1 MVSEFTSKSNSV
13 EEMTDND
20 PDKDNLAN
28 NEPEDKDNSESDLQ
42 EIQEFLNQTD
52 DVGKI
57 KPLKK
62 RPRMMEVPYSTGHA
76 LNKSFN
82 VVVFTCEEEFKI
94 IDYLFRIQKYQN
106 MRSAPAT
113 H

>member
-1 MVSEFTSKSNSV
+1 MVSEFTSKNNSV
-13 EEMTDND
+13 DDMTNID
-20 PDKDNLAN
+20 PDKDSLAY
-28 NEPEDKDNSESDLQ
+28 NEVENKDNSESDLQ
-42 EIQEFLNQTD
+42 EIQEFLNENE

-82 VVVFTCEEEFKI
+82 LVVFTCEEEFKL

-106 MRSAPAT
+106 MR
-113 H
+113 